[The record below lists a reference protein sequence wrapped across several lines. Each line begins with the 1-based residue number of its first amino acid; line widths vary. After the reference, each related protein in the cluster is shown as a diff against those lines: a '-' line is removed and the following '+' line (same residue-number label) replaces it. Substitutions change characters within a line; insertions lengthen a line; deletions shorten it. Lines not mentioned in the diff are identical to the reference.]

1 MGISENFLVNTKSFD
16 PIIKALVE
24 REGQPSIISE
34 QLLEEMGYTNPSDL
48 LVLHVLRGLDIIEQD
63 KTPTDLYEKMVDP
76 ATTQEAVA
84 EGVINGYGELFERE
98 PNIHKLQPAEIQE
111 ALKEYFGDK
120 KTDLILKYIANTFQ
134 KLVSFAGS
142 KTIEKARNAYLEEK
156 SIPIE
161 SEAVADTATGEEEE
175 EQQQEERPDITETM
189 SQESVKSRSVEEILF
204 GDSPTSSENH
214 NDQEADGQETTEESA
229 EAKPSDKPG
238 GSDSEEIEEEHA
250 VEDAKNT
257 VESPEA
263 EAEPAAQT
271 EEPEQAEAEDE
282 SEADEKQE
290 EEKTKEASFES
301 DIHEYTPDD
310 EEEEEEQEVL
320 EALNN
325 SDKEDPSAAMTKF
338 DLSNRKVQ
346 KAIVRRADLQYRLE
360 YYPEAL
366 ESVNAILSYFEDAE
380 EAFLK
385 DAVKKAVVRR
395 VDILNKL
402 DQEENLLPALN
413 EVISRFSESSNE
425 SYYEH
430 ASMAMLQKAEILEQS
445 DFDKESLLPL
455 YDAIIERLEESPD
468 PNVQDKVTDIF
479 AKRLELLAQ
488 SGGRSEFLEALGTSI
503 VRFKDAKR
511 YRKYLEEAMFRK
523 AELLEKMERN
533 EQALDAYNAFLE
545 EFGQAI
551 EI

>member
-161 SEAVADTATGEEEE
+161 SEAGAGTATGEEE
-175 EQQQEERPDITETM
+175 QQLEARPDITETM
-189 SQESVKSRSVEEILF
+189 SQDSVKSRSVEEILF
-204 GDSPTSSENH
+204 GDSPTSGENH
-214 NDQEADGQETTEESA
+214 NDKEADGQETTEESA

-238 GSDSEEIEEEHA
+238 NSEEIEKEHA

-257 VESPEA
+257 VETPEA
-263 EAEPAAQT
+263 EAEPEAQT

-282 SEADEKQE
+282 SESDEDESE
-290 EEKTKEASFES
+290 EATFES
-301 DIHEYTPDD
+301 EIHEYTPED
-310 EEEEEEQEVL
+310 EEEEEREVL

-325 SDKEDPSAAMTKF
+325 SDKENPSADMTKF

-445 DFDKESLLPL
+445 DYEKEDLLPL

>member
-161 SEAVADTATGEEEE
+161 SEAGAGTATGEEE
-175 EQQQEERPDITETM
+175 QQQEARPDITETM
-189 SQESVKSRSVEEILF
+189 SQDSVKSRSVEEILF
-204 GDSPTSSENH
+204 GDSPTSGENH
-214 NDQEADGQETTEESA
+214 NDKEADGQETTEESA

-238 GSDSEEIEEEHA
+238 NSEEIEKEHA

-257 VESPEA
+257 VETPEA
-263 EAEPAAQT
+263 EAEPEAQT

-282 SEADEKQE
+282 SESDEDESE
-290 EEKTKEASFES
+290 EATFES
-301 DIHEYTPDD
+301 EIHEYTPED
-310 EEEEEEQEVL
+310 EEEEEEREVL
-320 EALNN
+320 EAFN
-325 SDKEDPSAAMTKF
+325 SDKENPSADMTKF

-445 DFDKESLLPL
+445 DYEKEDLLPL